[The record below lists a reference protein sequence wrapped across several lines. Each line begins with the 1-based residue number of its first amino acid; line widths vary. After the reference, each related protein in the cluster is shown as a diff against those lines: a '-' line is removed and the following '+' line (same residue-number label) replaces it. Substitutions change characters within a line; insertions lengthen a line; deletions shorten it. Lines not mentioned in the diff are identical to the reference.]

1 MSWSESIKERQAKR
15 LTEHLDEVIERS
27 LRPPPKLT
35 VSEWA
40 DTYRQLSRESS
51 AVSGQW
57 STSKAEYQRG
67 MMDAVSDSR
76 YETVVLMT
84 CAQIGKT
91 ELINN
96 VLGYHIH
103 QDPAPILVVHPTV
116 EMANAWSKDRLS
128 PAIRDTP
135 VLTRLI
141 ADPKSRDSGNT
152 VLHKS
157 FTGGRVTAS
166 GANSPASLASRP
178 CRLILMD
185 EVDRFPLSA
194 GSEGD
199 PVGLAKRRSATYY
212 NRKIVLVSTPTETG
226 SSRIA
231 AAYEES
237 DQRKY
242 FVPCPHC
249 GEHQVLKWSNVKWND
264 NDPSSAHYVCDE
276 CGSVW
281 TELDRSR
288 AIRRGEWRATAE
300 AKGKVAG
307 FHLNGIYSPWTRLED
322 AVQDFL
328 TSKSDPMRLRT
339 FVNTFLGE
347 TFDSE
352 RGEQLDETDLINRA
366 EDWGDQT
373 PEEVLLITAGVDTQD
388 DRLEVELIGWGRG
401 EESYSL
407 AYHTLY
413 GDPSTAE
420 LWLRLD
426 DVLKTPFSHPIT
438 GEMVCRSAC
447 VDSGGHYT
455 QQVYNYCRTRVG
467 RRIFAIKGVGG
478 EGRPIV
484 GRPSKSNIGKVNL
497 FPVGVDTAKEVV
509 MARLRIKEPGEG
521 YCHFPTGRSEEYY
534 RMLTS
539 EKRVVKYYKGRPRNE
554 WVKTRTRNEALDCRV
569 YGTAALSI
577 LNLNLE
583 SLYRKGLRTEVRE
596 SENTKRRP
604 ARRVKDNYVMR
615 F

>member
-1 MSWSESIKERQAKR
+1 MSWSDSIKKRQAKR
-15 LTEHLDEVIERS
+15 LTEHLDDVIAQS

-91 ELINN
+91 ELVNN
-96 VLGYHIH
+96 VIGYHIH

-178 CRLILMD
+178 CRLVLMD

-194 GSEGD
+194 GAEGD

-264 NDPSSAHYVCDE
+264 GDPSSAHYVCDE

-288 AIRRGEWRATAE
+288 AIRRGEWKATAE

-352 RGEQLDETDLINRA
+352 RGEQLDEMDLINRA
-366 EDWGDQT
+366 EDWGDEI

-388 DRLEVELIGWGRG
+388 DRLEVELIGWARG

-426 DVLKTPFSHPIT
+426 DVLKTPFIHPIT
-438 GEMVCRSAC
+438 GEMICRSAC

-467 RRIFAIKGVGG
+467 RRIFAIKGIGG

-596 SENTKRRP
+596 SDKPKRRP
-604 ARRVKDNYVMR
+604 VRRVKDNYVMR

>member
-15 LTEHLDEVIERS
+15 LTEHLDQVIERS

-67 MMDAVSDSR
+67 MMDAVSDPR

-91 ELINN
+91 ELVNN
-96 VLGYHIH
+96 VIGYHIH
-103 QDPAPILVVHPTV
+103 QDPAPILVVMPTV
-116 EMANAWSKDRLS
+116 EIANAWSKDRLS

-178 CRLILMD
+178 CRLVLMD

-199 PVGLAKRRSATYY
+199 PVGLAKRRSSTYY

-231 AAYEES
+231 TAYEES

-249 GEHQVLKWSNVKWND
+249 GEHQVLKWSNVKWD
-264 NDPSSAHYVCDE
+264 DGDPSSAHYVCEE

-281 TELDRSR
+281 SELDRSR

-328 TSKSDPMRLRT
+328 TSKADPMRLRT

-366 EDWGDQT
+366 EDWGDQI

-426 DVLKTPFSHPIT
+426 GVLKTPFSHPIT
-438 GEMVCRSAC
+438 GDMICRATC

-455 QQVYNYCRTRVG
+455 QQVYNYCRTRIG
-467 RRIFAIKGVGG
+467 RRVFAIKGVGG
-478 EGRPIV
+478 EGKPIV

-497 FPVGVDTAKEVV
+497 FPVGVDTTKEVV

-521 YCHFPTGRSEEYY
+521 YCHFPTGRSEEYF

>member
-1 MSWSESIKERQAKR
+1 MSWSDSIKKRQAKR
-15 LTEHLDEVIERS
+15 LTEHLDDVIAQS

-91 ELINN
+91 ELVNN
-96 VLGYHIH
+96 VIGYHIH

-157 FTGGRVTAS
+157 FPGGRVTAS

-264 NDPSSAHYVCDE
+264 GDPSSAHYVCDE

-352 RGEQLDETDLINRA
+352 RGEQLDEMDLMNRA
-366 EDWGDQT
+366 EDWGDEI

-388 DRLEVELIGWGRG
+388 DRLEVELIGWARG

-426 DVLKTPFSHPIT
+426 DVLKTPFIHPIT
-438 GEMVCRSAC
+438 GEMICRSAC

-467 RRIFAIKGVGG
+467 RRIFAIKGIGG

-596 SENTKRRP
+596 SDKPKRRP
-604 ARRVKDNYVMR
+604 VRRVKDNYVMR

>member
-1 MSWSESIKERQAKR
+1 
-15 LTEHLDEVIERS
+15 
-27 LRPPPKLT
+27 

-366 EDWGDQT
+366 EDWGDQI

>member
-1 MSWSESIKERQAKR
+1 MSWSDSIKKRQANR
-15 LTEHLDEVIERS
+15 LTEHLDDVIAQS

-40 DTYRQLSRESS
+40 DKYRQLSRESS

-67 MMDAVSDSR
+67 MMDAVSDPR

-91 ELINN
+91 ELVNN

-103 QDPAPILVVHPTV
+103 QDPCASLVVMPTV
-116 EMANAWSKDRLS
+116 DMANAWSKDRLS

-157 FTGGRVTAS
+157 FPGGRVTAS

-264 NDPSSAHYVCDE
+264 GDPSSAHYVCDE

-328 TSKSDPMRLRT
+328 TSKSDPMRLKT

-352 RGEQLDETDLINRA
+352 RGEQLDEMDLMNRA
-366 EDWGDQT
+366 EDWDGDI

-426 DVLKTPFSHPIT
+426 DVLKTPFIHPIT
-438 GEMVCRSAC
+438 GEMICRSAC

-539 EKRVVKYYKGRPRNE
+539 EKRVVKYYKGRPKNE

-604 ARRVKDNYVMR
+604 VRRVKDNYVMR

>member
-1 MSWSESIKERQAKR
+1 MSWSESIKRRQEKR
-15 LTEHLDEVIERS
+15 LIEHLDEVISRS

-35 VSEWA
+35 VSQWA

-194 GSEGD
+194 GAEGD

-226 SSRIA
+226 ASRIA
-231 AAYEES
+231 TAYEES
-237 DQRKY
+237 DQTQIL
-242 FVPCPHC
+242 CP
-249 GEHQVLKWSNVKWND
+249 LSALRRT
-264 NDPSSAHYVCDE
+264 PSV
-276 CGSVW
+276 
-281 TELDRSR
+281 
-288 AIRRGEWRATAE
+288 
-300 AKGKVAG
+300 
-307 FHLNGIYSPWTRLED
+307 
-322 AVQDFL
+322 
-328 TSKSDPMRLRT
+328 
-339 FVNTFLGE
+339 
-347 TFDSE
+347 
-352 RGEQLDETDLINRA
+352 
-366 EDWGDQT
+366 
-373 PEEVLLITAGVDTQD
+373 
-388 DRLEVELIGWGRG
+388 
-401 EESYSL
+401 
-407 AYHTLY
+407 
-413 GDPSTAE
+413 
-420 LWLRLD
+420 
-426 DVLKTPFSHPIT
+426 
-438 GEMVCRSAC
+438 EMVQC
-447 VDSGGHYT
+447 
-455 QQVYNYCRTRVG
+455 QM
-467 RRIFAIKGVGG
+467 
-478 EGRPIV
+478 E
-484 GRPSKSNIGKVNL
+484 
-497 FPVGVDTAKEVV
+497 
-509 MARLRIKEPGEG
+509 
-521 YCHFPTGRSEEYY
+521 
-534 RMLTS
+534 
-539 EKRVVKYYKGRPRNE
+539 
-554 WVKTRTRNEALDCRV
+554 
-569 YGTAALSI
+569 
-577 LNLNLE
+577 
-583 SLYRKGLRTEVRE
+583 
-596 SENTKRRP
+596 
-604 ARRVKDNYVMR
+604 
-615 F
+615 

>member
-366 EDWGDQT
+366 EDWGDQI

>member
-1 MSWSESIKERQAKR
+1 MSWSESIKRRQEKR
-15 LTEHLDEVIERS
+15 LIEHLDEVISRS

-35 VSEWA
+35 VSQWA

-194 GSEGD
+194 GAEGD

-226 SSRIA
+226 ASRIA
-231 AAYEES
+231 TAYEES

-264 NDPSSAHYVCDE
+264 GDPSSAHYVCDE
-276 CGSVW
+276 CGAVW
-281 TELDRSR
+281 SELDRSR

-300 AKGKVAG
+300 AKGKIAG

-366 EDWGDQT
+366 EDWGDQI
-373 PEEVLLITAGVDTQD
+373 PEEVLIITAGVDTQD

-438 GEMVCRSAC
+438 GEIICRSAC

-455 QQVYNYCRTRVG
+455 QQVYNYCRTRMG

-484 GRPSKSNIGKVNL
+484 GRPSRSNIGKVSL

-521 YCHFPTGRSEEYY
+521 YCHFPKGRPEEYY

-583 SLYRKGLRTEVRE
+583 SLYRKGLRAEVRE
-596 SENTKRRP
+596 DEETKRRP

>member
-1 MSWSESIKERQAKR
+1 
-15 LTEHLDEVIERS
+15 VIAQS

-91 ELINN
+91 ELVNN
-96 VLGYHIH
+96 VIGYHIH

-178 CRLILMD
+178 CRLVLMD

-194 GSEGD
+194 GAEGD

-264 NDPSSAHYVCDE
+264 GDPSSAHYVCDE

-288 AIRRGEWRATAE
+288 AIRRGEWKATAE

-352 RGEQLDETDLINRA
+352 RGEQLDEMDLINRA
-366 EDWGDQT
+366 EDWGDEI

-388 DRLEVELIGWGRG
+388 DRLEVELIGWARG

-426 DVLKTPFSHPIT
+426 DVLKTPFIHPIT
-438 GEMVCRSAC
+438 GEMICRSAC

-467 RRIFAIKGVGG
+467 RRIFAIKGIGG

-596 SENTKRRP
+596 SDKPKRRP
-604 ARRVKDNYVMR
+604 VRRVKDNYVMR

>member
-1 MSWSESIKERQAKR
+1 MSWSDSIKKRQAKR
-15 LTEHLDEVIERS
+15 LTEHLDDVIAQS

-67 MMDAVSDSR
+67 MMDAVSDPR

-249 GEHQVLKWSNVKWND
+249 GEHQVLKWSNVKWN
-264 NDPSSAHYVCDE
+264 NGDPSSAHYVCDE

-366 EDWGDQT
+366 EDWGDQI

-426 DVLKTPFSHPIT
+426 DVLKTPFAHPIT
-438 GEMVCRSAC
+438 GEMICRSAC

-455 QQVYNYCRTRVG
+455 QQVYNYCRTRGG
-467 RRIFAIKGVGG
+467 RRIFAIKGIGG

-539 EKRVVKYYKGRPRNE
+539 EKRVVKYYKGRPKNE

-596 SENTKRRP
+596 SDKSKRRP
-604 ARRVKDNYVMR
+604 VRRVKDNYVMR

>member
-178 CRLILMD
+178 CRLVLMD

-366 EDWGDQT
+366 EDWGDQI

-438 GEMVCRSAC
+438 GEMICRSAC

-455 QQVYNYCRTRVG
+455 QQVYNYCRTRGG
-467 RRIFAIKGVGG
+467 RRIFAIKGIGG

-539 EKRVVKYYKGRPRNE
+539 EKRVVKYYKGRPKNE

-596 SENTKRRP
+596 SDKSKRRP
-604 ARRVKDNYVMR
+604 VRRVKDNYVMR

>member
-178 CRLILMD
+178 CRLVLMD

-366 EDWGDQT
+366 EDWGDQI

>member
-1 MSWSESIKERQAKR
+1 MSWSESIKRRQEKR
-15 LTEHLDEVIERS
+15 LIEHLDEVISRS

-35 VSEWA
+35 VSQWA

-194 GSEGD
+194 GAEGD
-199 PVGLAKRRSATYY
+199 PVGLAKRRSATYS

-226 SSRIA
+226 ASRIA
-231 AAYEES
+231 TAYEES

-264 NDPSSAHYVCDE
+264 GDPSSSHYVCDE
-276 CGSVW
+276 CGAVW
-281 TELDRSR
+281 SERYRSR

-300 AKGKVAG
+300 AKGKIAG

-366 EDWGDQT
+366 EDWGDQI
-373 PEEVLLITAGVDTQD
+373 PEEVLIITAGVDTQD

-426 DVLKTPFSHPIT
+426 DVLKTPFSYPIT
-438 GEMVCRSAC
+438 GEIICRSAC

-455 QQVYNYCRTRVG
+455 QQVYNYCRTRMG

-484 GRPSKSNIGKVNL
+484 GRPSRSNIGKVSL

-521 YCHFPTGRSEEYY
+521 YCHFPKGRPEEYY

-583 SLYRKGLRTEVRE
+583 SLYRKGLRAEVRE
-596 SENTKRRP
+596 DEETKRRP

>member
-1 MSWSESIKERQAKR
+1 MSWSEPIKERQARR
-15 LTEHLDEVIERS
+15 LTEHLDDVIARS
-27 LRPPPKLT
+27 LRPPPRLT

-67 MMDAVSDSR
+67 MMDAVSDPR

-91 ELINN
+91 ELVNN

-116 EMANAWSKDRLS
+116 DMANAWSKDRLS

-157 FTGGRVTAS
+157 FPGGRVTAS

-178 CRLILMD
+178 CRLVLMD

-226 SSRIA
+226 ASRIA

-366 EDWGDQT
+366 EDWGDDI

-426 DVLKTPFSHPIT
+426 DVLKTPFIHPIT
-438 GEMVCRSAC
+438 GEMICRSAC

-467 RRIFAIKGVGG
+467 RRIFAIKGIGG

-521 YCHFPTGRSEEYY
+521 YCHFPAGRPEEYY

-539 EKRVVKYYKGRPRNE
+539 EKRVVKYYKGRPKNE

-583 SLYRKGLRTEVRE
+583 SLYRKSLRTEVRE
-596 SENTKRRP
+596 DKDTKRRP
-604 ARRVKDNYVMR
+604 VRRVKDNYVMR

>member
-1 MSWSESIKERQAKR
+1 MSWSEPIKQRQAKR
-15 LTEHLDEVIERS
+15 LTDHLDDVIAQS

-40 DTYRQLSRESS
+40 DKYRQLSRESS

-67 MMDAVSDSR
+67 MMDAVSDPR

-91 ELINN
+91 ELVNN
-96 VLGYHIH
+96 VIGYHIH

-366 EDWGDQT
+366 EDWDGDI

-426 DVLKTPFSHPIT
+426 DVLKTPFIHPIT
-438 GEMVCRSAC
+438 GEMICRSAC

-539 EKRVVKYYKGRPRNE
+539 EKRVVKYYKGRPKNE

-583 SLYRKGLRTEVRE
+583 SLYRKGLRREVRE

-604 ARRVKDNYVMR
+604 VRRVKDNYVMR

>member
-1 MSWSESIKERQAKR
+1 MSWSDSIKKRQAKR
-15 LTEHLDEVIERS
+15 LTEHLDNVIAQS

-91 ELINN
+91 ELVNN
-96 VLGYHIH
+96 VIGYHIH

-178 CRLILMD
+178 CRLVLMD

-212 NRKIVLVSTPTETG
+212 NRKIVRVSTPTETG

-264 NDPSSAHYVCDE
+264 GDPSSAHYVCDE

-366 EDWGDQT
+366 EDWGDQI

-426 DVLKTPFSHPIT
+426 DVLKTPFAHPIT
-438 GEMVCRSAC
+438 GEMICRSAC

-467 RRIFAIKGVGG
+467 RRIFAIKGIGG

-596 SENTKRRP
+596 SDKPKRRP
-604 ARRVKDNYVMR
+604 VRRVKDNYVMR

>member
-1 MSWSESIKERQAKR
+1 MSWSESIKRRQEKR
-15 LTEHLDEVIERS
+15 LIEHLDEVISRS

-194 GSEGD
+194 GAEGD

-226 SSRIA
+226 ASRIA
-231 AAYEES
+231 TAYEES

-264 NDPSSAHYVCDE
+264 GDPSSAHYVCDE
-276 CGSVW
+276 CGAVW
-281 TELDRSR
+281 SELDRSR

-300 AKGKVAG
+300 AKGKIAG

-366 EDWGDQT
+366 EDWGDQI
-373 PEEVLLITAGVDTQD
+373 PEEVLIITAGVDTQD

-438 GEMVCRSAC
+438 GEIICRSAC

-455 QQVYNYCRTRVG
+455 QQVYNYCRTRMG

-484 GRPSKSNIGKVNL
+484 GRPSRSNIGKVSL

-521 YCHFPTGRSEEYY
+521 YCHFPKGRPEEYY

-583 SLYRKGLRTEVRE
+583 SLYRKGLRAEVRE
-596 SENTKRRP
+596 DEETKRRP

>member
-1 MSWSESIKERQAKR
+1 MSWSESIKKRQAKR
-15 LTEHLDEVIERS
+15 LTEHLDDVIAQS

-67 MMDAVSDSR
+67 MMDAVSDPR

-91 ELINN
+91 ELVNN
-96 VLGYHIH
+96 VIGYHIH

-300 AKGKVAG
+300 PKGKVAG

-366 EDWGDQT
+366 EDWGDQI

-426 DVLKTPFSHPIT
+426 DVLKTPFAHPIT
-438 GEMVCRSAC
+438 GEMICRSAC

-455 QQVYNYCRTRVG
+455 QQVYNYCRTRGG

-539 EKRVVKYYKGRPRNE
+539 EKRVVKYYKGRPKNE

-596 SENTKRRP
+596 SDKSKRRP
-604 ARRVKDNYVMR
+604 VRRVKDNYVMR

>member
-1 MSWSESIKERQAKR
+1 MSWSDSIKKRQANR
-15 LTEHLDEVIERS
+15 LTEHLDDVIAQS

-67 MMDAVSDSR
+67 MMDAVSDPR

-91 ELINN
+91 ELVNN

-103 QDPAPILVVHPTV
+103 QDPCASLVVMPTV
-116 EMANAWSKDRLS
+116 DMANAWSKDRLS

-157 FTGGRVTAS
+157 FPGGRVTAS

-264 NDPSSAHYVCDE
+264 GDPSSAHYVCDE

-328 TSKSDPMRLRT
+328 TSKSDPMRLKT

-352 RGEQLDETDLINRA
+352 RGEQLDEMDLMNRA
-366 EDWGDQT
+366 EDWDGDI

-426 DVLKTPFSHPIT
+426 DVLKTPFIHPIT
-438 GEMVCRSAC
+438 GEMICRSAC

-455 QQVYNYCRTRVG
+455 QQVYNYCRTRAG
-467 RRIFAIKGVGG
+467 RRIFAIKGIGG

-497 FPVGVDTAKEVV
+497 FPIGVDTAKEVV

-539 EKRVVKYYKGRPRNE
+539 EKRVVKYYKGRPKNE

-596 SENTKRRP
+596 SENTSGVQFVGSKTTTL
-604 ARRVKDNYVMR
+604 
-615 F
+615 

>member
-1 MSWSESIKERQAKR
+1 MSWSDSIKKRQANR
-15 LTEHLDEVIERS
+15 LTEHLDDVIAQS

-40 DTYRQLSRESS
+40 DKYRQLSRESS

-67 MMDAVSDSR
+67 MMDAVSDPR

-91 ELINN
+91 ELVNN

-194 GSEGD
+194 GAEGD

-264 NDPSSAHYVCDE
+264 GDPSSAHYVCDE

-328 TSKSDPMRLRT
+328 TSKSDPMRLKT

-352 RGEQLDETDLINRA
+352 RGEQLDEMDLMNRA
-366 EDWGDQT
+366 EDWDGDI

-426 DVLKTPFSHPIT
+426 DVLKTPFIHPIT
-438 GEMVCRSAC
+438 GEMICRSAC

-604 ARRVKDNYVMR
+604 VRRVKDNYVMR

>member
-178 CRLILMD
+178 CRLVLMD

-366 EDWGDQT
+366 EDWGDQI

-426 DVLKTPFSHPIT
+426 DVLKTPFAHPIT
-438 GEMVCRSAC
+438 GEMICRSAC

-455 QQVYNYCRTRVG
+455 QQVYNYCRTRGG
-467 RRIFAIKGVGG
+467 RRIFAIKGIGG

-539 EKRVVKYYKGRPRNE
+539 EKRVVKYYKGRPKNE

-596 SENTKRRP
+596 SDKSKRRP
-604 ARRVKDNYVMR
+604 VRRVKDNYVMR

>member
-1 MSWSESIKERQAKR
+1 MSWSDSIKKRQAKR
-15 LTEHLDEVIERS
+15 LTEHLDDVIAQS

-91 ELINN
+91 ELVNN
-96 VLGYHIH
+96 VIGYHIH

-178 CRLILMD
+178 CRLVLMD

-194 GSEGD
+194 GAEGD

-264 NDPSSAHYVCDE
+264 GDPSSAHYVCDE

-352 RGEQLDETDLINRA
+352 RGEQLDEMDLINRA
-366 EDWGDQT
+366 EDWGDEI

-388 DRLEVELIGWGRG
+388 DRLEVELIGWARG

-426 DVLKTPFSHPIT
+426 DVLKTPFIHPIT
-438 GEMVCRSAC
+438 GEMICRSAC

-467 RRIFAIKGVGG
+467 RRIFAIKGIGG

-596 SENTKRRP
+596 SDKPKRRP
-604 ARRVKDNYVMR
+604 VRRVKDNYVMR

>member
-1 MSWSESIKERQAKR
+1 MSWSDSIKKRQAKR
-15 LTEHLDEVIERS
+15 LTEHLDNVIAQS

-91 ELINN
+91 ELVNN
-96 VLGYHIH
+96 VIGYHIH

-178 CRLILMD
+178 CRLVLMD

-194 GSEGD
+194 GAEGD

-264 NDPSSAHYVCDE
+264 GDPSSAHYVCDE

-288 AIRRGEWRATAE
+288 AIRRGEWKATAE

-352 RGEQLDETDLINRA
+352 RGEQLDEMDLMNRA
-366 EDWGDQT
+366 EDWGDEI

-426 DVLKTPFSHPIT
+426 DVLKTPFIHPIT
-438 GEMVCRSAC
+438 GEMICRSAC

-467 RRIFAIKGVGG
+467 RRIFAIKGIGG

-596 SENTKRRP
+596 SDKPKRRP
-604 ARRVKDNYVMR
+604 VRRVKDNYVMR

>member
-1 MSWSESIKERQAKR
+1 MSWSEPIKQRQAKR
-15 LTEHLDEVIERS
+15 LTDHLDDVIAQS

-67 MMDAVSDSR
+67 MMDAVSDPR

-91 ELINN
+91 ELVNN

-103 QDPAPILVVHPTV
+103 QDPCASLVVHPTV

-135 VLTRLI
+135 VLTGLI

-157 FTGGRVTAS
+157 FPGGRVTAS

-264 NDPSSAHYVCDE
+264 GDPSSAHYVCDE

-281 TELDRSR
+281 NELERSR

-328 TSKSDPMRLRT
+328 TSKSDPMRLKT

-352 RGEQLDETDLINRA
+352 RGEQLDEMDLINRA
-366 EDWGDQT
+366 EDWGGDI
-373 PEEVLLITAGVDTQD
+373 PEEVLVITAGVDTQD

-426 DVLKTPFSHPIT
+426 DVLKTPFNHPIT
-438 GEMVCRSAC
+438 GEMICRSAC

-455 QQVYNYCRTRVG
+455 QQVYNYCRTRGG

-478 EGRPIV
+478 EGKPIV

-497 FPVGVDTAKEVV
+497 FPIGVDTTKEVV

-521 YCHFPTGRSEEYY
+521 YCHFPVGRPEEYY

-554 WVKTRTRNEALDCRV
+554 WIKTRTRNEALDCRV

-583 SLYRKGLRTEVRE
+583 SLYRKSLRTDVRE
-596 SENTKRRP
+596 SEETKRRP
-604 ARRVKDNYVMR
+604 VRRVKDNYVMR

>member
-1 MSWSESIKERQAKR
+1 MSWSDSIKKRQAKR
-15 LTEHLDEVIERS
+15 LTEHLDNVIAQS

-91 ELINN
+91 ELVNN
-96 VLGYHIH
+96 VIGYHIH

-178 CRLILMD
+178 CRLVLMD

-194 GSEGD
+194 GAEGD

-264 NDPSSAHYVCDE
+264 GDPSSAHYVCDE

-352 RGEQLDETDLINRA
+352 RGEQLDEMDLINRA
-366 EDWGDQT
+366 EDWGDEI

-426 DVLKTPFSHPIT
+426 DVLKTPFIHPIT
-438 GEMVCRSAC
+438 GEMICRSAC

-467 RRIFAIKGVGG
+467 RRIFAIKGIGG

-596 SENTKRRP
+596 SDKPKRRP
-604 ARRVKDNYVMR
+604 VRRVKDNYVMR

>member
-1 MSWSESIKERQAKR
+1 MSWSDSIKKRQAKR
-15 LTEHLDEVIERS
+15 LTEHLDDVIAQS

-91 ELINN
+91 ELVNN
-96 VLGYHIH
+96 VIGYHIH

-194 GSEGD
+194 GAEGD

-264 NDPSSAHYVCDE
+264 GDPSSAHYVCDE

-288 AIRRGEWRATAE
+288 AIRRGEWKATAE

-352 RGEQLDETDLINRA
+352 RGEQLDEMDLINRA
-366 EDWGDQT
+366 EDWGDEI

-388 DRLEVELIGWGRG
+388 DRLEVELIGWARG

-426 DVLKTPFSHPIT
+426 DVLKTPFIHPIT
-438 GEMVCRSAC
+438 GEMICRSAC

-467 RRIFAIKGVGG
+467 RRIFAIKGIGG

-596 SENTKRRP
+596 SDKPKRRP
-604 ARRVKDNYVMR
+604 VRRVKDNYVMR

>member
-1 MSWSESIKERQAKR
+1 MSWSDSIKKRQAKR
-15 LTEHLDEVIERS
+15 LTEHLDNVIAQS

-91 ELINN
+91 ELVNN
-96 VLGYHIH
+96 VIGYHIH

-178 CRLILMD
+178 CRLVLMD

-194 GSEGD
+194 GAEGD

-264 NDPSSAHYVCDE
+264 GDPSSAHYVCDE

-352 RGEQLDETDLINRA
+352 RGEQLDEMDLMNRA
-366 EDWGDQT
+366 EDWGDEI

-426 DVLKTPFSHPIT
+426 DVLKTPFIHPIT
-438 GEMVCRSAC
+438 GEMICRSAC

-467 RRIFAIKGVGG
+467 RRIFAIKGIGG

-596 SENTKRRP
+596 SDKPKRRP
-604 ARRVKDNYVMR
+604 VRRVKDNYVMR